1 MHKST
6 LRHRRRVWLPIIF
19 IGVFALLFIVASTSW
34 SKGDDQASIE
44 EIFSSYYKNMNEGN
58 YEKMLDFYTND
69 AVMMEPF
76 APSRIGKK
84 AISEEFRK
92 AFERI
97 AFNFTYDIREFVIS
111 REVGFS
117 SSQYDRDHDDEID
130 RTIHCRQCKGIVCLE
145 SSEKRILD
153 DCPLYL

>member
-92 AFERI
+92 
-97 AFNFTYDIREFVIS
+97 S
-111 REVGFS
+111 
-117 SSQYDRDHDDEID
+117 
-130 RTIHCRQCKGIVCLE
+130 L
-145 SSEKRILD
+145 
-153 DCPLYL
+153 